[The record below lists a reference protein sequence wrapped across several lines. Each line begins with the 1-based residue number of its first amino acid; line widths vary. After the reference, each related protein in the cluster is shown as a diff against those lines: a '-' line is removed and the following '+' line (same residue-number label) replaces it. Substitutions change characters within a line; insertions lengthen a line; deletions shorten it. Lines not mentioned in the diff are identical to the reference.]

1 MTSEVSGP
9 AWQARYPDLTGKVAV
24 VSGSGDVV
32 AAVAGALAA
41 NGTAVAVVS
50 ASKETVNAAVAAA
63 ERHGVA
69 VFGVTAE
76 PADHG
81 TWERVRPHAE
91 QRLGPIDIVV
101 AIGVVTT
108 RHAVVAA
115 MSPDMGA
122 RHRGVVIEVGE
133 SGDLLALPDDV
144 RHRLVKTIGAVRAVD
159 VAAAVAFYAS
169 DVIAIPVAAV
179 ELGAS

>member
-1 MTSEVSGP
+1 MTSEVDGP

-24 VSGSGDVV
+24 VSGAGDVV
-32 AAVAGALAA
+32 TAVAGALAA
-41 NGTAVAVVS
+41 HGTALAVVS
-50 ASKETVNAAVAAA
+50 ASMETVNAAVAAA

-69 VFGVTAE
+69 VFGVTTD
-76 PADHG
+76 PADRG

-101 AIGVVTT
+101 AIGADAA
-108 RHAVVAA
+108 RQAVVAA

-133 SGDLLALPDDV
+133 PGGLLPLPDNV
-144 RHRLVKTIGAVRAVD
+144 RHRAVNAVGDVRAVD

-169 DVIAIPVAAV
+169 DVIGVPVAAV
-179 ELGAS
+179 ELGAF